1 MKSRR
6 AEKKQIAWS
15 VRRVALWSLFAVIV
29 LELITLISRFGL
41 GLQST
46 RDTQFLAAWT
56 MGSRIH
62 HGYVG
67 VLGLVG
73 VILCGLLLPGA
84 QKGKWRGIT
93 RGISGWL
100 LIISAGL
107 IGSDLV
113 HHFAVLW
120 PLTGSPQFDL
130 RYD

>member
-6 AEKKQIAWS
+6 VEKIQIAWS
-15 VRRVALWSLFAVIV
+15 VRRVVLWSLFAAIV
-29 LELITLISRFGL
+29 FELITLVSRFGL

-56 MGSRIH
+56 MGFRIH

-67 VLGLVG
+67 VLGLLCVL
-73 VILCGLLLPGA
+73 LCGLLLPDV
-84 QKGKWRGIT
+84 QKGKWRGIS
-93 RGISGWL
+93 RGKWGWL
-100 LIISAGL
+100 LIISVGL
-107 IGSDLV
+107 IASDLI

-130 RYD
+130 TYG